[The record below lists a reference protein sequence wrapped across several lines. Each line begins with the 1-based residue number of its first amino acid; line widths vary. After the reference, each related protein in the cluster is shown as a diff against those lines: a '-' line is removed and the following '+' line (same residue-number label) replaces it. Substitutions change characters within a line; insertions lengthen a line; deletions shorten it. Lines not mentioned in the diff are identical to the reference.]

1 MLKQQQTTKEITAIN
16 KIREKRDNQHANN
29 SLKKIGKACQNG
41 GNVMEPIIQAAKA
54 DVTLGEIVQKM
65 KDVFGEWQE
74 TAVI

>member
-1 MLKQQQTTKEITAIN
+1 
-16 KIREKRDNQHANN
+16 
-29 SLKKIGKACQNG
+29 
-41 GNVMEPIIQAAKA
+41 MEPIIQAVKA